1 MKKVLVVDDSAL
13 MRKLLTGVLV
23 EGGYEVR
30 SARNGAEGVEMLV
43 QWQPDVVTLDINMPE
58 MDGLTALSLMMAA
71 RPTPVVMVS
80 SLTEKGAL
88 ATFEAL
94 ALGAVD
100 FIPKPGGTIS
110 LHVDD
115 IQVQLLEKV
124 RSASKAQLGRRP
136 SQTAAPAAARPR
148 PGAVLPAAVARSTPP
163 PPAAGTAPVSVA
175 ASGPAS
181 GPLSAPSRGAGTAAV
196 PGLVLIGVS
205 TGGPRTLED
214 ILPKLPAHFPWPVL
228 VAQHMPA
235 NFTDTFARR
244 MDGLCA
250 LKVLEVDKPL
260 PLQPGHVYIGRGG
273 TDVTV
278 IERMGLLHAAP
289 RPETPA
295 VLWHPSVEVM
305 VESAMK
311 HLPPRQLVGVML
323 TGMGNDGA
331 AVMARLHGAGGR
343 TIAES
348 SDTAVVFGMPA
359 ELIERRGATLVLPCT
374 AIAAQL
380 RHWLL

>member
-23 EGGYEVR
+23 DGGYDVR
-30 SARNGAEGVEMLV
+30 SARNGAEAVASV
-43 QWQPDVVTLDINMPE
+43 VDWQPDVVTLDINMPE
-58 MDGLTALSLMMAA
+58 MDGLTALSLIMSA

-115 IQVQLLEKV
+115 IRAMLLDKV
-124 RSASKAQLGRRP
+124 RSACRARLGARP
-136 SQTAAPAAARPR
+136 RVPAAPAARASTPR
-148 PGAVLPAAVARSTPP
+148 PAATAAAPAAT
-163 PPAAGTAPVSVA
+163 
-175 ASGPAS
+175 
-181 GPLSAPSRGAGTAAV
+181 APSRGGQR
-196 PGLVLIGVS
+196 PQGLVLVGVS

-214 ILPKLPAHFPWPVL
+214 ILPKLPAGFPWPVL

-244 MDGLCA
+244 MDSLCA
-250 LKVLEVDKPL
+250 LDVVEVATGMPL
-260 PLQPGHVYIGRGG
+260 VAGRIYIGRGG
-273 TDVTV
+273 TDLTVTD
-278 IERMGLLHAAP
+278 RAGTLHAAP
-289 RPETPA
+289 RPETPG

-305 VESAMK
+305 VDSAMQ
-311 HLPPRQLVGVML
+311 HLPAQKLVGVML

-331 AVMARLHGAGGR
+331 AAMTRLHAAGGR

-348 SDTAVVFGMPA
+348 ADTAVVFGMPQ
-359 ELIERRGATLVLPCT
+359 ELIERRGASMVLPCT
-374 AIAAQL
+374 GIASQL
-380 RHWLL
+380 RLWLQ

>member
-13 MRKLLTGVLV
+13 MRKLLTGVLR
-23 EGGYEVR
+23 EGGYEVQ
-30 SARNGAEGVEMLV
+30 SARNGAEAVEQVV
-43 QWQPDVVTLDINMPE
+43 QWQPDVVTLDVNMPE
-58 MDGLTALSLMMAA
+58 MDGLTALSLIMSA

-110 LHVDD
+110 LRVDD
-115 IQVQLLEKV
+115 IAAVLLDKV
-124 RSASKAQLGRRP
+124 RSASRARVGGVGG
-136 SQTAAPAAARPR
+136 AAARRAATPLVKPFQAARPVAPR
-148 PGAVLPAAVARSTPP
+148 AAPLVPSTPS
-163 PPAAGTAPVSVA
+163 PAVSA
-175 ASGPAS
+175 
-181 GPLSAPSRGAGTAAV
+181 LDTRL
-196 PGLVLIGVS
+196 GLVLIGVS

-214 ILPKLPAHFPWPVL
+214 ILPKLPADFPWPVL
-228 VAQHMPA
+228 VAQHMPS

-244 MDGLCA
+244 MDSLCA
-250 LKVLEVDKPL
+250 MKVVEVNTAMPL
-260 PLQPGHVYIGRGG
+260 VAGQVYIGRGG
-273 TDVTV
+273 TDLTV
-278 IERMGLLHAAP
+278 SDRGGRLFAGP
-289 RPETPA
+289 RPESPG

-305 VESAMK
+305 VDTAMQ
-311 HLPPRQLVGVML
+311 HLPPQRLVGVML

-331 AVMARLHGAGGR
+331 AAMARLKQAGGR

-348 SDTAVVFGMPA
+348 SETAVVFGMPQ
-359 ELIERRGATLVLPCT
+359 ELIERQGATLVLPCT

-380 RHWLL
+380 RAWLPRRS